1 MRLVADLS
9 SRGLLA
15 QASVPDLDERL
26 SKIAAQRPIAAYAG
40 FDPTADSLHVGHFMG
55 ILGLIYAQRNGIRP
69 IAIVGG
75 ATGLI
80 GDPSGKTSERPL
92 LTKDDVAKNVE
103 GIKAVLSKFLDFNH
117 PTAPAMIVNN
127 LDWFGPMSVVD
138 FLRDVGRAF
147 RLGSMLS
154 KESVKLR
161 MESSDEGM
169 SYTEFSYQ
177 LLQGYDFYRLYKDRG
192 VILQLGGSD
201 QWGNITAGIDVIR
214 KMEGESGNAFA
225 LTWPLLLDSA
235 GKKMGKSEGNPVWLS
250 PEKTSPFDFYQYWV
264 REVQDADVER
274 FLKNITFVPLE
285 EVAAIVAEHKKAP
298 EKRTAQ
304 RRLAEEITRIVHGD
318 EATKQAIAA
327 SQMMYGSAVAEL
339 DAAAIEALVSQGVHT
354 ITVEREKLAAGY
366 LVIDACVDSG
376 LAKSKSEAR
385 RLMQQGG
392 VYVNNAAVSD
402 PAAVLKGDALVAG
415 IAVVLR
421 SGKKN
426 YRLVKVG

>member
-15 QASVPDLDERL
+15 QVSVQDLDERL

-55 ILGLIYAQRNGIRP
+55 ILGLIYAQRSGIRP

-92 LTKDDVAKNVE
+92 LTKDDVARNVE

-147 RLGSMLS
+147 RLGPMLS

-177 LLQGYDFYRLYKDRG
+177 LLQGYDFYRLYKDQG

-285 EVAAIVAEHKKAP
+285 EIEKIVAEHKQAP

-304 RRLAEEITRIVHGD
+304 RRLAEEITRIVHGS
-318 EATKQAIAA
+318 EAAKQAIAA

-354 ITVEREKLAAGY
+354 ITVDRAKLDAGY
-366 LVIDACVDSG
+366 PVIDACVESG
-376 LAKSKSEAR
+376 LAKSKSDAR

-392 VYVNNAAVSD
+392 IYVNNAAVTE
-402 PAAVLKGDALVAG
+402 PAATLKADALVAG